1 MQSCCTVWTTKLFF
15 QDGWTALFMAASK
28 GNAEM
33 VTYMMEQV
41 KPNVNARDVRTTV
54 HLVYMY
60 ML

>member
-1 MQSCCTVWTTKLFF
+1 
-15 QDGWTALFMAASK
+15 MAASK

-33 VTYMMEQV
+33 VAYMMEQV

-60 ML
+60 MLQRACVRSCMHACMHASV

>member
-1 MQSCCTVWTTKLFF
+1 
-15 QDGWTALFMAASK
+15 MAASK